1 MNAVALSQL
10 QKDYCILEM
19 QNSNRLSIKQVSM
32 VTTYNWPMHNLFF
45 DIKPRCNSL
54 SFNPVFPELWNAL

>member
-19 QNSNRLSIKQVSM
+19 KNSNRLSIKQVSM
-32 VTTYNWPMHNLFF
+32 VTTYNWPMRNLFF

-54 SFNPVFPELWNAL
+54 SFIPVFPELWNAL